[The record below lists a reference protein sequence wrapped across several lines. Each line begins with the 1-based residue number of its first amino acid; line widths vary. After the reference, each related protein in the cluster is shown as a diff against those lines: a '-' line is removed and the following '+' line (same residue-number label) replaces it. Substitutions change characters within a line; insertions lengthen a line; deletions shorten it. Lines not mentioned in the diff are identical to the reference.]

1 MTAATRQRLVL
12 LTVIAV
18 AVTLFFGLGLDAYL
32 TLDALKARRAEL
44 SGLFEQ
50 RPLLVAGGFMLVHI
64 TALSLS
70 IPGAVLPLC
79 LAAGAIFGPFWGT
92 AITLGSITIG
102 DSLGFLIAR
111 YLLREWVER
120 HFGRQ
125 AAIIDRGVERDGA
138 FYLLAL
144 RLMAVV
150 PYFVV
155 NLAMG
160 LTRMRLHVF
169 APVSFIG
176 LIPATALY
184 VHAGT
189 ELARIESPSDIYSPR
204 LIGAFLLLGLLPI
217 AARFVFRKKGAALD
231 IPSSAS

>member
-1 MTAATRQRLVL
+1 MTKATRQRLVVL
-12 LTVIAV
+12 AIIVAAV
-18 AVTLFFGLGLDAYL
+18 SLFFALGLDGYL
-32 TLDALKARRAEL
+32 TLDALKARQAEL
-44 SGLFEQ
+44 SDLFDR
-50 RPLLVAGGFMLVHI
+50 RPLFVAGLFMLVHVS
-64 TALSLS
+64 ALSLS

-79 LAAGAIFGPFWGT
+79 LAAGAIFGPLWGT
-92 AITLGSITIG
+92 AITLGAITIG

-111 YLLREWVER
+111 YLLRDWVER

-125 AAIIDRGVERDGA
+125 AAMIDRGVERDGA

-144 RLMAVV
+144 RLTAVV

-189 ELARIESPSDIYSPR
+189 ELARIETPSDIYSPR
-204 LIGAFLLLGLLPI
+204 LIGAFVLLGLLPI
-217 AARFVFRKKGAALD
+217 AARFAFRKRGAALD
-231 IPSSAS
+231 NPSSAS

>member
-1 MTAATRQRLVL
+1 MSGGRRRAAVAAA
-12 LTVIAV
+12 IAV
-18 AVTLFFGLGLDAYL
+18 AAALFFGLGLDAYL
-32 TLDALKARRAEL
+32 TLEMLKARQAEL
-44 SGLFEQ
+44 AGLFDR
-50 RPLLVAGGFMLVHI
+50 RPLLVAGIFMLVHI

-79 LAAGAIFGPFWGT
+79 LAAGAIFGPLWGT
-92 AITLGSITIG
+92 AITLGSITVG
-102 DSLGFLIAR
+102 DSLGFLAAR
-111 YLLREWVER
+111 YLLRDWVER
-120 HFGRQ
+120 HFSRQ
-125 AAIIDRGVERDGA
+125 AAAVDRGVERDGA

-155 NLAMG
+155 NLTMG
-160 LTRMRLHVF
+160 LTRMKLSVF

-189 ELARIESPSDIYSPR
+189 ELADIDHPSDIYSAPMVVTF
-204 LIGAFLLLGLLPI
+204 ILLALLPI
-217 AARFVFRKKGAALD
+217 AARFVFRKRRESLDFRSGA
-231 IPSSAS
+231 S